1 MNPITLTKK
10 FRARLV
16 EEYSAIPKRTDLGV
30 HDCEMNLHVGDDIA
44 AIAGDRIV
52 WYYTKDG
59 ETEVTEIGLEL
70 EGTKVVGYDGVFSL
84 PTEAVALLKEAGLD
98 TTEVEEP

>member
-16 EEYSAIPKRTDLGV
+16 EEYSSTPRVTDLGD
-30 HDCEMNLHVGDDIA
+30 HDCEMTLYAHHPHPRRDC
-44 AIAGDRIV
+44 IV
-52 WYYTKDG
+52 WNYERDG
-59 ETEVTEIGLEL
+59 EGDELVIGLGL
-70 EGTKVVGYDGVFSL
+70 EGSKVVDYDGVFSL

-98 TTEVEEP
+98 TTEVE